1 MHNMVSQ
8 FADLRHTS
16 KTGDVGRGRFPQPRG
31 NGYKPSPRCSLC
43 GGNHLPKLTCLR
55 AWLHRAAKKMKPARK
70 HRPNWDSGFFM
81 ERTDPERVKASRR
94 EGGKLPRFKRRP
106 FDIQAA
112 LRAWKEI
119 GYTNDAAHIRE
130 HLGILWEKR
139 KVKR

>member
-1 MHNMVSQ
+1 MGAGSAAEITHQSRLALEPGCKSCEENEAS
-8 FADLRHTS
+8 A
-16 KTGDVGRGRFPQPRG
+16 KT
-31 NGYKPSPRCSLC
+31 
-43 GGNHLPKLTCLR
+43 
-55 AWLHRAAKKMKPARK
+55 PA
-70 HRPNWDSGFFM
+70 NWDSGFFM
-81 ERTDPERVKASRR
+81 ERTDPKRVKASRL

-106 FDIQAA
+106 FDQAA